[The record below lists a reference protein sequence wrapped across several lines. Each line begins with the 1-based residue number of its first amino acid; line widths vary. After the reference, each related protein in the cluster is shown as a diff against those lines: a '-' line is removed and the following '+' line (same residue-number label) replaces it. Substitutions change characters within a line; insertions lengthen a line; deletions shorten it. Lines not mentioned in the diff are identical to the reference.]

1 MKELM
6 KMKITKI
13 TGSIKEGQNIRPQD
27 LNIVIRKINEV
38 VNEIN
43 SINYRLSDTNRK
55 VLRNT
60 TQRVK
65 ESANKR

>member
-1 MKELM
+1 MA
-6 KMKITKI
+6 KINKI
-13 TGSIKEGQNIRPQD
+13 TGSIQEGATIRPQD

-38 VNEIN
+38 ISEIN

-60 TQRVK
+60 TSRVK
-65 ESANKR
+65 ESVKKR